1 MFSLTPYCLGKS
13 LLPRLTAVCRVLP
26 HLTASYNVLQRL
38 SVYLRALAEIQENQ
52 IVQWLVHS
60 LSHSLIIVLSVVH
73 YTLYTAIFTELIIQN
88 LNFFIIASRVLEATL
103 Y

>member
-13 LLPRLTAVCRVLP
+13 LLPHLTAVCRVLP

-60 LSHSLIIVLSVVH
+60 LSHSLIIVLSIVH
-73 YTLYTAIFTELIIQN
+73 YTVYTAIFPELKIQN
-88 LNFFIIASRVLEATL
+88 LNFFIIASRVLGTTL

>member
-1 MFSLTPYCLGKS
+1 M
-13 LLPRLTAVCRVLP
+13 V
-26 HLTASYNVLQRL
+26 
-38 SVYLRALAEIQENQ
+38 AEIQENQ

-60 LSHSLIIVLSVVH
+60 LSHSPIIVLSVVH